1 MEAPGQGGI
10 AVMTVNIAPVV
21 SAQAVSATVPAAA
34 RTHFPVS
41 SQRVTSSQ
49 AAVSVDTM
57 PASPPPEVH
66 DAIGVAAQSYERLQ
80 ASGHELGFA
89 IDPTTRRVVAEV
101 RDTQGNLLW
110 TVPASK
116 ALEIAAGAP
125 LDQTH

>member
-1 MEAPGQGGI
+1 MN
-10 AVMTVNIAPVV
+10 VNIALVA
-21 SAQAVSATVPAAA
+21 SYQAVPATAPAAS
-34 RTHFPVS
+34 RTHIPVS

-49 AAVSVDTM
+49 DAVSVDTM

-66 DAIGVAAQSYERLQ
+66 DAIGVAAQSYERLH

-89 IDPTTRRVVAEV
+89 IDPTTRHVVAEV

-116 ALEIAAGAP
+116 ALEIADGAP